1 MKFVIASNATAQPA
15 ATPLSAQEFDTLRVF
30 IESESGIAL
39 GGDKQYLMESRLKGL
54 LPEFGCQSYGDLL
67 NAAKANKHPLVRQK
81 IIDAI
86 TTNETLWFRDK
97 GPFVVMNDVFLPLAV
112 EKIRRGFPKIRIWSA
127 ACSTG
132 QETYSI
138 AMVIHD
144 FVKRLHDPAITTAHF
159 EIVATD
165 ISSEALSVAQLGAY
179 DRFSIERGLDAHNR
193 DAYFKQN
200 QSFWIIDPSL
210 KRIVQFKRFNL
221 LENPSQLG
229 PFDCVFLRNVAI
241 YFSTPTKLEL
251 IRRIR
256 SILHPQGAFFL
267 GSTESLSFVNHDFQ
281 VKEHQK
287 YVYYQV
293 PG

>member
-1 MKFVIASNATAQPA
+1 MIATNFATQPA
-15 ATPLSAQEFDTLRVF
+15 LPPLSTQEFDLLRVF
-30 IESESGIAL
+30 IEGESGIAL

-54 LPEFGCQSYGDLL
+54 LPEFGCHSYGDLF
-67 NAAKANKHPLVRQK
+67 NIAKSNKHPLIRQK

-97 GPFVVMNDVFLPLAV
+97 GPFIVLNDVFLPRAV
-112 EKIRRGFPKIRIWSA
+112 EKIKRGFPKIRIWSA

-138 AMVIHD
+138 AMVIHN
-144 FVKRLHDPAITTAHF
+144 FVKALHDPLITPAHF

-165 ISSEALSVAQLGAY
+165 ISGDALSVAQLGAY
-179 DRFSIERGLDAHNR
+179 DRFSIERGLDPAHR

-200 QSFWIIDPSL
+200 QRFWIIDSAL

-229 PFDCVFLRNVAI
+229 QFDCVFLRNVAI

-251 IRRIR
+251 IRRVR
-256 SILHPQGAFFL
+256 AILNPLGLFFL
-267 GSTESLSFVNHDFQ
+267 GSTESLSFINHDFQ
-281 VKEHQK
+281 VKEHLK
-287 YVYYQV
+287 VVYYQV
-293 PG
+293 SG

>member
-1 MKFVIASNATAQPA
+1 MIASNPVTPPVAP
-15 ATPLSAQEFDTLRVF
+15 PLSPQEYDTLRAF
-30 IESESGIAL
+30 IEGESGIAL

-54 LPEFGCQSYGDLL
+54 LPEFGCHSYNDLF
-67 NAAKANKHPLVRQK
+67 NIAKSNKHPLVRQK

-97 GPFVVMNDVFLPLAV
+97 GPFVVMNDVFLPRAV
-112 EKIRRGFPKIRIWSA
+112 ERIKRGFPKIRIWSA

-138 AMVIHD
+138 AMVIHN
-144 FVKRLHDPAITTAHF
+144 FVKNLRDPQITPSHF

-179 DRFSIERGLDAHNR
+179 DRFSIERGLDPVNR
-193 DAYFKQN
+193 DTYFKQN
-200 QSFWIIDPSL
+200 QSFWIIDPAL
-210 KRIVQFKRFNL
+210 KRIIQFKRFNL
-221 LENPSQLG
+221 LENPGALG
-229 PFDCVFLRNVAI
+229 NFDCVFLRNVAI
-241 YFSTPTKLEL
+241 YFSAPTKIEL
-251 IRRIR
+251 IARIR
-256 SILHPQGAFFL
+256 AMLQPHGMFFM
-267 GSTESLSFVNHDFQ
+267 GSTESLSFLNHDFL

-287 YVYYQV
+287 HVFYET